1 MAEVTDR
8 SRKQEGDRETGREG
22 KGRRRSG
29 GMRKIGEEGGERRGA
44 GEVKSAWLR
53 HCIQLSVCVAYF
65 HLE

>member
-8 SRKQEGDRETGREG
+8 SRKQEGDRERGREG

-29 GMRKIGEEGGERRGA
+29 KMRKIGEEGGERGGA
-44 GEVKSAWLR
+44 GEVKATWLR
-53 HCIQLSVCVAYF
+53 HCIQLSVCVAYC